1 MIDAQSTELKWSK
14 LRSLVIGDLN
24 VDVIVSGAPQLPV
37 LGHEIPCEDVQTV
50 MGGAASIFACR
61 LAQLGSEVDI
71 LGKIGA
77 DVNGDISL
85 KNLRSSG
92 VGTGK
97 VKVLDDF
104 KTGVTISLTYQKNRA
119 LVTYMKGFDSL
130 TGADID
136 PKIFAEYNHL
146 HISSIYILRNFISS
160 VSAVFSEA
168 KKRGLT
174 TSLDTNADP
183 LNKYAY
189 VDDILGHVDIFFP
202 NDKEAKAIT
211 KTGSVHAALERL
223 SAKVP
228 MVVIKR
234 GGKGAMGRHDGKTVK
249 VKPYSIKPVDTT
261 GAGDCFDA
269 GFVYSFLHK
278 KRNFKE
284 SVEFANAL
292 GALSCLYVG
301 GAEKRLR
308 ETDVQA
314 FVAQRRMAV
323 KKE

>member
-1 MIDAQSTELKWSK
+1 MK
-14 LRSLVIGDLN
+14 SLVIGDLN

-37 LGHEIPCEDVQTV
+37 LGHEIPCDDVQTV

-61 LAQLGSEVDI
+61 LAQLGGEVDI

-77 DVNGDISL
+77 DVNGNIAL
-85 KNLRSSG
+85 KNLTSSG

-97 VKVLDDF
+97 VKVLDGF
-104 KTGVTISLTYQKNRA
+104 KTGVTISLTYPENRA

-130 TGADID
+130 TGDDVD

-146 HISSIYILRNFISS
+146 HISSIYILRNFLSS
-160 VSAVFSEA
+160 VSAVLSEA
-168 KKRGLT
+168 KQRGLT

-183 LNKYAY
+183 LNRYAY
-189 VDDILGHVDIFFP
+189 VDDVLGHVDIFFP
-202 NDKEAKAIT
+202 NNKEAKAIS
-211 KTGSVHAALERL
+211 KTGSVHAVLEKL

-228 MVVIKR
+228 TVVIKR
-234 GGKGAMGRHDGKTVK
+234 GGKGAIGRHDGRTVK
-249 VKPYSIKPVDTT
+249 VKPYNISPVDTT

-269 GFVYSFLHK
+269 GFVFSFLHK
-278 KRNFKE
+278 NRSFKE

-301 GAEKRLR
+301 GAEKRIR
-308 ETDVQA
+308 EADVQA
-314 FVAQRRMAV
+314 FMNQQKIAG
-323 KKE
+323 KKR